1 MRICRRSQLL
11 DIYQSAVEAVAGRQ
25 CVAAHLSAHP
35 LPGPVYM
42 VAIGK
47 AAASMARGA
56 MDACADALVRGL
68 VITRHG
74 YLDPVVGRDPRLDC
88 REAGHPVPDQ
98 GSIDAGGAL
107 LGFIDAVPPGAQL
120 LFLISGGSS
129 SLVEVLPKG
138 VTAQD
143 LERVNRWLLGSGLD
157 IARMNG
163 VRKALSCIKGGRLA
177 LRLGGR
183 PARLLLI
190 SDVRGDDPAAIGSG
204 LLVADPA
211 PATLDAQRLPDWLAT
226 LLGRAPATPSAR
238 QLASLQLDTVL
249 VARLADA
256 LEAAAR
262 RGRDLGLAVHRHTGF
277 VDGEA
282 SVAGAELARQLL
294 AGARGIHVWGG
305 ETTVTLPA
313 TPGRG
318 GRCQTLALAAAQVLR
333 GHPEVVLLAAGSD
346 GSDGPGEDAGALVD
360 GATVDR
366 GAAEGLDDQA
376 SLDRADAGT
385 YLEASGDL
393 IQTGPTGTN
402 VMDLIIGFAPG

>member
-1 MRICRRSQLL
+1 MRTSSRSQLL
-11 DIYQSAVEAVAGRQ
+11 DIYQSAVAAVAGCR
-25 CVAAHLSAHP
+25 CVAAYLSAHP
-35 LPGPVYM
+35 LPSPVYV

-56 MDACADALVRGL
+56 MDTCAQTLARGL

-74 YLDPVVGRDPRLDC
+74 YLDPVVSRDPRFDC
-88 REAGHPVPDQ
+88 REAGHPLPDA
-98 GSIDAGGAL
+98 GSIAAGSAL
-107 LGFIDAVPPGAQL
+107 LAFIDAVPPDARL

-129 SLVEVLPKG
+129 SLVEVLPDG
-138 VTAQD
+138 VTLKD
-143 LERVNRWLLGSGLD
+143 LDRVNRWLLGSGLD
-157 IARMNG
+157 IARINR

-177 LRLGGR
+177 LRLGRRKALG
-183 PARLLLI
+183 LFI

-204 LLVADPA
+204 LLVADRA
-211 PATLDAQRLPDWLAT
+211 PTALEPDQLPDWLAP
-226 LLGRAPATPSAR
+226 LLGRTPPAPSAR
-238 QLASLQLDTVL
+238 QLAPLQLETAL
-249 VARLADA
+249 VARLDDA
-256 LEAAAR
+256 LDAAAR
-262 RGRDLGLAVHRHTGF
+262 RSRDLGLVVHRHAGF

-282 SVAGAELARQLL
+282 SAAGASLARQLL
-294 AGARGIHVWGG
+294 TGSPGVHLWGG

-333 GHPEVVLLAAGSD
+333 GHPGAALLAAGSD

-360 GATVDR
+360 AATIDR
-366 GAAEGLDDQA
+366 GAAEGLDEQA
-376 SLDRADAGT
+376 SLDHADAGT

-402 VMDLIIGFAPG
+402 VMDLIIGFTPG